1 MCRGRPQY
9 RAKLVSVSHAPF
21 FVAGAG
27 GVGGP
32 SSTGA
37 AGVDAA
43 ASVGKIR
50 GVATE
55 SASDAAGR
63 KGNTSTLAGS
73 APTGPVMG
81 GNFVAR
87 KSYLIKWQGLPY
99 VVRGR
104 WGGAATSWLL
114 LGCGRWMQMLHC
126 CCMRAKHAAAVL
138 LLHPLCPAC
147 LLVFGAEDN
156 SLEGCPLSP

>member
-1 MCRGRPQY
+1 M
-9 RAKLVSVSHAPF
+9 VHAPF
-21 FVAGAG
+21 HVAGAG
-27 GVGGP
+27 GTGGP

-37 AGVDAA
+37 AGADAA

-104 WGGAATSWLL
+104 WGAAATSWLL
-114 LGCGRWMQMLHC
+114 LVRWMQMLRC
-126 CCMRAKHAAAVL
+126 CCMRAIHAAAVL
-138 LLHPLCPAC
+138 LLHPLYPAC

-156 SLEGCPLSP
+156 SREGCPLSP